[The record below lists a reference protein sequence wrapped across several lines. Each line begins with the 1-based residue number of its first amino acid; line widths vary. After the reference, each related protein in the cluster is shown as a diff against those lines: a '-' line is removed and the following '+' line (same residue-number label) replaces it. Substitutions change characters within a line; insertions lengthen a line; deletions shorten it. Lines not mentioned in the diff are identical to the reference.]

1 MDLNVPDAE
10 IDDDAVEQNDLN
22 SRGMNKENEE
32 PNKVLP
38 NQQPSR
44 KSAAVNKESM
54 IQQKRKR

>member
-10 IDDDAVEQNDLN
+10 IDDDAVVQNDLN

-38 NQQPSR
+38 NH
-44 KSAAVNKESM
+44 
-54 IQQKRKR
+54 